1 MEVAKFC
8 DSILVFRGRGKSP
21 QTVLVRGCNL
31 IKGEDYSRTDQ
42 DTILL
47 EIMNAA

>member
-8 DSILVFRGRGKSP
+8 DSILVFRGRGKAP
-21 QTVLVRGCNL
+21 QTSMVNGCN
-31 IKGEDYSRTDQ
+31 IRKIDDFSRADLDAT
-42 DTILL
+42 LL

>member
-8 DSILVFRGRGKSP
+8 DSILVFRGRGKAP
-21 QTVLVRGCNL
+21 QTIMIKGCNIL
-31 IKGEDYSRTDQ
+31 KTEDLRRAALDAT
-42 DTILL
+42 LL